1 MATNLTLNTQ
11 PELWNSAYSDI
22 NYLFDFNNKT
32 IVMVTEEF
40 SGSIGTGY
48 CEVVISGT
56 FDIQPSL
63 NQYVY
68 IDSGIYLGLHRVLS
82 STASS
87 VVIDL
92 TYTTLQNSGNI
103 KSLRTPTFQLY
114 KGFKPT
120 EDFPTE
126 LPYKL
131 VTSFTPTFNSNYQL
145 LINLKGL
152 IQRIFTITEPDLNAD
167 FDFSSFNAFR
177 LEYDGLVTDV
187 RYALNS
193 SITTTELN
201 NSYLANGAYL
211 VPTELPIMFDCG
223 ISFMTRFVNGF
234 PTLQIYNGGEQ
245 TVVGFSNA
253 FQTNQFN
260 QGLDIT

>member
-1 MATNLTLNTQ
+1 MATNLTLNQQ

-22 NYLFDFNNKT
+22 EYIFDFDAIN
-32 IVMVTEEF
+32 ISSVTNP
-40 SGSIGTGY
+40 
-48 CEVVISGT
+48 SGT
-56 FDIQPSL
+56 ICRVTVASAFAVNPPINSYCFISTGLYVGLWKVTGSTSTTVDIDATFAGTQ
-63 NQYVY
+63 
-68 IDSGIYLGLHRVLS
+68 
-82 STASS
+82 
-87 VVIDL
+87 
-92 TYTTLQNSGNI
+92 TTGTL
-103 KSLRTPTFQLY
+103 KSLRLPTFTLY
-114 KGFKPT
+114 KGFQAT

-126 LPYKL
+126 LPYSI
-131 VTSFTPTFNSNYQL
+131 VTTFTHSFNSNNQL
-145 LINLKGL
+145 VINLKGL

-177 LEYDGLVTDV
+177 LEYDGDVTDI

-193 SITTTELN
+193 SISTEELN

-211 VPTELPIMFDCG
+211 VPTELPIMFGCG

-260 QGLDIT
+260 QGLDIN

>member
-22 NYLFDFNNKT
+22 TYLFDFNNET
-32 IVMVTEEF
+32 ITGVTEP
-40 SGSIGTGY
+40 SVGSIRVT
-48 CEVVISGT
+48 ISGT
-56 FDIQPSL
+56 WDINPSV
-63 NQYVY
+63 NQYLY
-68 IDSGIYLGLHRVLS
+68 IDSGAYLGVHRVLS
-82 STASS
+82 STNTT
-87 VVIDL
+87 VDL
-92 TYTTLQNSGNI
+92 KTTYTTTQTSGNA
-103 KSLRTPTFQLY
+103 KSLRSPTFSLY
-114 KGFKPT
+114 KGFKAN
-120 EDFPTE
+120 EDFPQQ
-126 LPYKL
+126 LPYIL
-131 VTSFTPTFNSNYQL
+131 VGNFNMLFNSNYQL
-145 LINLKGL
+145 ELNIKGL
-152 IQRIFTITEPDLNAD
+152 IQRIFTITQPDLNAD